1 MSSLIPLVDLSS
13 SLWEK
18 VRKKWFR
25 KSNEQMENSPRETD
39 FLAERPE
46 NWYTGP
52 LIFPAFPEEGVK
64 RQPHKTIGQKRLQS
78 GPGTQNTKRNGR
90 TKKCN
95 KDDKKT

>member
-52 LIFPAFPEEGVK
+52 LIFPAFPEEGVEK
-64 RQPHKTIGQKRLQS
+64 ETAQS
-78 GPGTQNTKRNGR
+78 HRAEAVGYYEEWS
-90 TKKCN
+90 
-95 KDDKKT
+95 D